1 MSGGQA
7 DDFGLGRDALALQ
20 PMASAPTHSNNNRR
34 LSSPSPPPPPP
45 QQQHPQPSTPRN
57 DRRRP
62 TLEDR
67 RQPSIRLRRLGSAST
82 LGSQHTTATT
92 DFAQKPAVDTS
103 GRRRS
108 SSEPQRPPW
117 ATTSSANTNTL
128 SVPRGAARPT
138 STHMP
143 RLEEETGRP
152 STTLPPDVDIEQLAA
167 AGDSSTLQEPP
178 RPGLWKRASV
188 AALQPFRRHPQHPDN
203 PPEATPTRRPRRGT
217 WANEYDS
224 DLVDILDV
232 VDPEVA
238 TLATLTNVQNS
249 LFIPDLGPLLNR
261 RPTYNLTREPSFF
274 RDHPPPAKAPSIK
287 PSSIMGQDRV
297 ETDPD
302 AVEMRP
308 GIDRTF
314 TIASHMSDT
323 EDHYAVLPHGL
334 SLEGW
339 SLAEKQ
345 ELNDHVRH
353 MLHSRRAAFKRGMK
367 GFGQYVRRPLGLFV
381 TVYATLVTL
390 FGLAWVLF
398 LIGWI
403 NVGGRQSYIIN
414 VIDNVLVALFALIG
428 DGLAPFRAVDTY
440 HMIYIAHYHHLTW
453 RLRKKRNLPKLK
465 NENDLPVQPGI
476 DGDIETGSTAEVA
489 SALNADAK
497 SNRSL
502 SKDDLEE
509 SVLTEEQQRK
519 LKHHED
525 KFSKSHTFYKPHE
538 TETHHAFPLRL
549 LVAVVVL
556 LDCHSLLQIALGT
569 CTWSIS
575 YHVRPFA
582 LTTVILCFSL
592 TCNITGGIL
601 ISVGDRITR
610 KKDVVERMFRQQ
622 LTEQAIHKM
631 EKRRQKESE
640 RNEELDVV
648 VSNSASSS
656 PGESALDG
664 TGLEPGSHS
673 LQPKVLGAGV
683 DAAQLTHRL

>member
-1 MSGGQA
+1 
-7 DDFGLGRDALALQ
+7 
-20 PMASAPTHSNNNRR
+20 
-34 LSSPSPPPPPP
+34 
-45 QQQHPQPSTPRN
+45 
-57 DRRRP
+57 
-62 TLEDR
+62 
-67 RQPSIRLRRLGSAST
+67 
-82 LGSQHTTATT
+82 
-92 DFAQKPAVDTS
+92 
-103 GRRRS
+103 
-108 SSEPQRPPW
+108 
-117 ATTSSANTNTL
+117 
-128 SVPRGAARPT
+128 
-138 STHMP
+138 MP
-143 RLEEETGRP
+143 RLDEETGRP

-167 AGDSSTLQEPP
+167 AGDAGDAV

-188 AALQPFRRHPQHPDN
+188 AALQPFRRQQQQQHGDDD
-203 PPEATPTRRPRRGT
+203 PEATPRRRPRRGT

-249 LFIPDLGPLLNR
+249 LFIPDLGSLLNR
-261 RPTYNLTREPSFF
+261 RPTYNLTREPTFF
-274 RDHPPPAKAPSIK
+274 RDHPPPAKAPSVK
-287 PSSIMGQDRV
+287 PPSVMTQPRI
-297 ETDPD
+297 ETDAED
-302 AVEMRP
+302 VEQRP
-308 GIDRTF
+308 GMDRTF
-314 TIASHMSDT
+314 TIASHLSDT

-414 VIDNVLVALFALIG
+414 IIDNVLVALFAIVG

-453 RLRKKRNLPKLK
+453 NLRKKRNLPKLK

-476 DGDIETGSTAEVA
+476 DADLEAASTAEA
-489 SALNADAK
+489 ASINETSSALNADAK
-497 SNRSL
+497 STRSMDKRE
-502 SKDDLEE
+502 SEE
-509 SVLTEEQQRK
+509 SMLTEEQQRK

-569 CTWSIS
+569 CTWAIS

-592 TCNITGGIL
+592 TCNITGGII
-601 ISVGDRITR
+601 ISIGDRITR

-640 RNEELDVV
+640 RNEELDNV
-648 VSNSASSS
+648 VSNE
-656 PGESALDG
+656 PLDG
-664 TGLEPGSHS
+664 TGLEPGSNTI
-673 LQPKVLGAGV
+673 QPSTLGVGV
-683 DAAQLTHRL
+683 DAAELAHKL

>member
-1 MSGGQA
+1 MNGTKA
-7 DDFGLGRDALALQ
+7 DDFGLGLGQDALALQ
-20 PMASAPTHSNNNRR
+20 PIASAPNHINNNRR
-34 LSSPSPPPPPP
+34 MSSPSPPPQP
-45 QQQHPQPSTPRN
+45 QSHSQLSTPRN

-82 LGSQHTTATT
+82 LSSQHTTATT
-92 DFAQKPAVDTS
+92 DFAQKPSADPS

-117 ATTSSANTNTL
+117 VAPSSSNNNSL
-128 SVPRGAARPT
+128 SVPRGAARPA

-143 RLEEETGRP
+143 RLDEETGRP

-167 AGDSSTLQEPP
+167 AGDAGDAV

-188 AALQPFRRHPQHPDN
+188 AALQPFRRQQQQQHGDDD
-203 PPEATPTRRPRRGT
+203 PEATPRRRPRRGT

-249 LFIPDLGPLLNR
+249 LFIPDLGSLLNR
-261 RPTYNLTREPSFF
+261 RPTYNLTREPTFF
-274 RDHPPPAKAPSIK
+274 RDHPPPAKAPSVK
-287 PSSIMGQDRV
+287 PPSVMTQPRI
-297 ETDPD
+297 ETDAED
-302 AVEMRP
+302 VEQRP
-308 GIDRTF
+308 GMDRTF
-314 TIASHMSDT
+314 TIASHLSDT

-414 VIDNVLVALFALIG
+414 IIDNVLVALFAIVG

-453 RLRKKRNLPKLK
+453 NLRKKRNLPKLK

-476 DGDIETGSTAEVA
+476 DADLEAASTAEA
-489 SALNADAK
+489 ASINETSSALNADAK
-497 SNRSL
+497 STRSMDKRE
-502 SKDDLEE
+502 SEE
-509 SVLTEEQQRK
+509 SMLTEEQQRK

-569 CTWSIS
+569 CTWAIS

-592 TCNITGGIL
+592 TCNITGGII
-601 ISVGDRITR
+601 ISIGDRITR

-640 RNEELDVV
+640 RNEELDNV
-648 VSNSASSS
+648 VSNE
-656 PGESALDG
+656 PLDG
-664 TGLEPGSHS
+664 TGLEPGSNTI
-673 LQPKVLGAGV
+673 QPSTLGVGV
-683 DAAQLTHRL
+683 DAAELAHKL

>member
-1 MSGGQA
+1 MNGGNA
-7 DDFGLGRDALALQ
+7 DGLGFGRDALALQ
-20 PMASAPTHSNNNRR
+20 PIASAPNYTSNHNNNRR
-34 LSSPSPPPPPP
+34 MSSPSPPPPASH
-45 QQQHPQPSTPRN
+45 QHAQPSTSRN

-82 LGSQHTTATT
+82 LASQHTTATT
-92 DFAQKPAVDTS
+92 DFAQKAAVDTS

-117 ATTSSANTNTL
+117 IDSSSANNNSL
-128 SVPRGAARPT
+128 SVPRGTARPI

-143 RLEEETGRP
+143 RLDEETGRP
-152 STTLPPDVDIEQLAA
+152 SMSVPRDVDIEQLAA
-167 AGDSSTLQEPP
+167 AGYAADGETPA

-188 AALQPFRRHPQHPDN
+188 AALQPFRRQQNQEDDN
-203 PPEATPTRRPRRGT
+203 PEASPRRRPRRGT

-232 VDPEVA
+232 VDPEIA

-249 LFIPDLGPLLNR
+249 LFIPDLGSFLNR
-261 RPTYNLTREPSFF
+261 RPTYNLTRDPTFS
-274 RDHPPPAKAPSIK
+274 RDHNQPTKAPSVK
-287 PSSIMGQDRV
+287 PPSVMTQSRV
-297 ETDPD
+297 ETDAD
-302 AVEMRP
+302 TVLERP
-308 GIDRTF
+308 GMDRTF
-314 TIASHMSDT
+314 TIASHLSETD
-323 EDHYAVLPHGL
+323 DHYAVLPHGL

-339 SLAEKQ
+339 SLAEKE

-403 NVGGRQSYIIN
+403 NVGGRQSYLIN
-414 VIDNVLVALFALIG
+414 IIDNVLVALFAIVG

-453 RLRKKRNLPKLK
+453 RLRKKRNMPELK

-476 DGDIETGSTAEVA
+476 DADIESGSTAEAA
-489 SALNADAK
+489 SINETAFALNADAK
-497 SNRSL
+497 SNRSM
-502 SKDDLEE
+502 SKDESEE
-509 SVLTEEQQRK
+509 SVLTKEQQRK

-569 CTWSIS
+569 CTWAIS

-582 LTTVILCFSL
+582 LTTVILCFSI
-592 TCNITGGIL
+592 TCNIAGGVI
-601 ISVGDRITR
+601 ISIGDRITR

-622 LTEQAIHKM
+622 LTEQAIQKM
-631 EKRRQKESE
+631 EKRRQKESD
-640 RNEELDVV
+640 RNEELDTVV
-648 VSNSASSS
+648 TNH
-656 PGESALDG
+656 PLNG
-664 TGLEPGSHS
+664 TGLEPGSNPV
-673 LQPKVLGAGV
+673 QPSMIGAGV
-683 DAAQLTHRL
+683 DAAQLGRVL

>member
-1 MSGGQA
+1 MSGDRA
-7 DDFGLGRDALALQ
+7 DDFGLGGDALALQ
-20 PMASAPTHSNNNRR
+20 PIASAPDHSNNNRR
-34 LSSPSPPPPPP
+34 LSSPSPPPPH
-45 QQQHPQPSTPRN
+45 QQQQPLPSTPRN

-82 LGSQHTTATT
+82 LGSQHTTAAT
-92 DFAQKPAVDTS
+92 DFAQKPSADTS

-108 SSEPQRPPW
+108 SSEPQRPLW
-117 ATTSSANTNTL
+117 ATASGANTNSL
-128 SVPRGAARPT
+128 SVPRGATRPT
-138 STHMP
+138 NTHMP

-167 AGDSSTLQEPP
+167 AGDSSALQEPV

-188 AALQPFRRHPQHPDN
+188 AALQPFRRQPQHEDN
-203 PPEATPTRRPRRGT
+203 VQETSPRRRPRRGT
-217 WANEYDS
+217 WANEYES

-274 RDHPPPAKAPSIK
+274 RDHPPPTKAPSIK
-287 PSSIMGQDRV
+287 PSSIMAQDRV
-297 ETDPD
+297 ETDAED
-302 AVEMRP
+302 VEMRP

-314 TIASHMSDT
+314 TIASQISDT

-428 DGLAPFRAVDTY
+428 DGLAPFRAIDTY

-476 DGDIETGSTAEVA
+476 DGDIETA

-497 SNRSL
+497 SNRSM

-538 TETHHAFPLRL
+538 TETHHAFPLRI

-648 VSNSASSS
+648 VSNSASDS
-656 PGESALDG
+656 PGESALNG

-673 LQPKVLGAGV
+673 VQPKVLGAGV
-683 DAAQLTHRL
+683 DAAQLTHKL

>member
-1 MSGGQA
+1 MA
-7 DDFGLGRDALALQ
+7 FANPNILA
-20 PMASAPTHSNNNRR
+20 
-34 LSSPSPPPPPP
+34 
-45 QQQHPQPSTPRN
+45 
-57 DRRRP
+57 
-62 TLEDR
+62 
-67 RQPSIRLRRLGSAST
+67 
-82 LGSQHTTATT
+82 
-92 DFAQKPAVDTS
+92 
-103 GRRRS
+103 
-108 SSEPQRPPW
+108 
-117 ATTSSANTNTL
+117 
-128 SVPRGAARPT
+128 
-138 STHMP
+138 
-143 RLEEETGRP
+143 
-152 STTLPPDVDIEQLAA
+152 
-167 AGDSSTLQEPP
+167 
-178 RPGLWKRASV
+178 
-188 AALQPFRRHPQHPDN
+188 
-203 PPEATPTRRPRRGT
+203 
-217 WANEYDS
+217 
-224 DLVDILDV
+224 
-232 VDPEVA
+232 
-238 TLATLTNVQNS
+238 
-249 LFIPDLGPLLNR
+249 
-261 RPTYNLTREPSFF
+261 
-274 RDHPPPAKAPSIK
+274 
-287 PSSIMGQDRV
+287 
-297 ETDPD
+297 
-302 AVEMRP
+302 
-308 GIDRTF
+308 
-314 TIASHMSDT
+314 
-323 EDHYAVLPHGL
+323 
-334 SLEGW
+334 
-339 SLAEKQ
+339 
-345 ELNDHVRH
+345 
-353 MLHSRRAAFKRGMK
+353 
-367 GFGQYVRRPLGLFV
+367 LGLFV

-476 DGDIETGSTAEVA
+476 DADIETGSTAEAA

-497 SNRSL
+497 SNRSM
-502 SKDDLEE
+502 SKDDFEE
-509 SVLTEEQQRK
+509 SVLTAEQQRK

-601 ISVGDRITR
+601 ISIGDRITR

-648 VSNSASSS
+648 VSNSASES
-656 PGESALDG
+656 PGESALNG

-673 LQPKVLGAGV
+673 VQPKVLGAGV
-683 DAAQLTHRL
+683 DAAQLTHKL

>member
-1 MSGGQA
+1 A
-7 DDFGLGRDALALQ
+7 DDSALGRDALALH
-20 PMASAPTHSNNNRR
+20 PVASAPNRSSNNNRR
-34 LSSPSPPPPPP
+34 LSSPSPPPPHLA
-45 QQQHPQPSTPRN
+45 QQQQQQSHSSAQRN

-62 TLEDR
+62 TLDDR

-82 LGSQHTTATT
+82 LASQNTTATT
-92 DFAQKPAVDTS
+92 DFAQNPAPDPS

-117 ATTSSANTNTL
+117 AAATNNNNANSL
-128 SVPRGAARPT
+128 SVPRGTTRPT

-143 RLEEETGRP
+143 RLEEEAGRP

-167 AGDSSTLQEPP
+167 AGNAANLVESA

-188 AALQPFRRHPQHPDN
+188 AALQPFRRQQQLGDDDLELSPQ
-203 PPEATPTRRPRRGT
+203 RRPRRGT
-217 WANEYDS
+217 WGNEYDA

-249 LFIPDLGPLLNR
+249 LFIPDLGSFLNR
-261 RPTYNLTREPSFF
+261 RPTYNLTREPTFF
-274 RDHPPPAKAPSIK
+274 PGPVRPASVK
-287 PSSIMGQDRV
+287 PASIMTQNRIETNADDV
-297 ETDPD
+297 EQ
-302 AVEMRP
+302 RP
-308 GIDRTF
+308 GLDRTF
-314 TIASHMSDT
+314 TIASHLSDT

-339 SLAEKQ
+339 SLAEKE

-367 GFGQYVRRPLGLFV
+367 GFSQYVRRPLGLFV
-381 TVYATLVTL
+381 TIYATLITL

-403 NVGGRQSYIIN
+403 NVAGRQSYLIN
-414 VIDNVLVALFALIG
+414 VIDNVLVALFAVVG

-453 RLRKKRNLPKLK
+453 SLRKKLNLPKLV

-476 DGDIETGSTAEVA
+476 DADVETGSTAEAA
-489 SALNADAK
+489 SAINADAK
-497 SNRSL
+497 STRSMRDEASML
-502 SKDDLEE
+502 S
-509 SVLTEEQQRK
+509 EEQQRK

-569 CTWSIS
+569 CTWAIS

-582 LTTVILCFSL
+582 LTTVILCCSI
-592 TCNITGGIL
+592 TCNITGGVL

-640 RNEELDVV
+640 RNEDLDALITE
-648 VSNSASSS
+648 SPSSS
-656 PGESALDG
+656 TKKSPIDG
-664 TGLEPGSHS
+664 TGLEPGNGPV
-673 LQPKVLGAGV
+673 QPKVLGAGL
-683 DAAQLTHRL
+683 DAAQLVSKSP